1 MLGSTDNLRGTFDAA
16 LDTMEEKCLSA
27 TVELYTEVGKLEQLG
42 EDQCPER
49 LRVWLKKTRA
59 DALEYVD
66 FYCRHLFLLS
76 IHNKFLFRMLKY
88 YFSSICAD
96 LLRIIIISYFI
107 FFQLYFFIQI

>member
-59 DALEYVD
+59 DALEYVLI
-66 FYCRHLFLLS
+66 LF
-76 IHNKFLFRMLKY
+76 IV
-88 YFSSICAD
+88 FS
-96 LLRIIIISYFI
+96 
-107 FFQLYFFIQI
+107 FFS